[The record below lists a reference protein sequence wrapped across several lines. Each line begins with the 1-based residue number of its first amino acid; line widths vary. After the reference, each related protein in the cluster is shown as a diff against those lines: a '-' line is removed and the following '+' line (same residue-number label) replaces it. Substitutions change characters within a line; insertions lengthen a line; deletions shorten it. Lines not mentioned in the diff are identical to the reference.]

1 MKRILI
7 TILTMMVTAMMGL
20 AKTPWDF
27 RGVVY
32 DVGLRFTPESCSVDS
47 LDTALVA
54 YDMSVIANILRA
66 NAVRIEGED
75 VSRLVAATKIAHS
88 RGLKVL
94 FNPWKMNVGEDDVV
108 TYMAEEW
115 TWSSW
120 LAASIP
126 CSTRESSLARTSTGG
141 WLR

>member
-1 MKRILI
+1 
-7 TILTMMVTAMMGL
+7 MMSL

-75 VSRLVAATKIAHS
+75 VSRLVAAPRTESAFQS
-88 RGLKVL
+88 LEDERGRRRCGDLH
-94 FNPWKMNVGEDDVV
+94 G
-108 TYMAEEW
+108 
-115 TWSSW
+115 
-120 LAASIP
+120 
-126 CSTRESSLARTSTGG
+126 
-141 WLR
+141 